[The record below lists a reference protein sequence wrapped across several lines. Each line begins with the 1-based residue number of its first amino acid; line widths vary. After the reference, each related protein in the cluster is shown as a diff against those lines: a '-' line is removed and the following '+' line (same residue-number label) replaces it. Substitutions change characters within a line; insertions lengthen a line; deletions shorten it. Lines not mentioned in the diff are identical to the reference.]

1 MILLKDFIVTS
12 ACFMESLPLKINSTM
27 QLYAHTGTP
36 KQQKQPYSITNMTSE
51 VCGLQAK
58 ENSF

>member
-1 MILLKDFIVTS
+1 MILLKDLIVTS
-12 ACFMESLPLKINSTM
+12 ACFMESLPLIINSTM

-36 KQQKQPYSITNMTSE
+36 KQQKQPYGITNMTSE